1 MRVATGVA
9 VHCFPSADEE
19 FRAAASQLVADSFE
33 RIRSPDELIATVQA
47 ALRERYPE
55 AIVRHRDAQAELGSS
70 TVQTLYAY
78 RDGRAA

>member
-1 MRVATGVA
+1 MRVATGFA
-9 VHCFPSADEE
+9 VHCFPSVDDE
-19 FRAAASQLVADSFE
+19 FRRTTEQVIAHTWE
-33 RIRSPDELIATVQA
+33 RNQTTDNLIAEVQA